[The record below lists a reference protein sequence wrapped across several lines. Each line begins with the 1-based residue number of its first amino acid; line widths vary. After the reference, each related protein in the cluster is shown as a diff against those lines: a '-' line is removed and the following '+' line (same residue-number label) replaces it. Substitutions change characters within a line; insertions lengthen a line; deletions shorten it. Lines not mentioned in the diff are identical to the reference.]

1 MKKIS
6 LEERFLDE
14 NLMKFVALLSVICG
28 IISLLIPFCFH
39 EIVLLS
45 VFEKIVKITVTLLT
59 LWAFSKFH
67 WDVMQGMMGALL
79 FALLYQESFLVLG
92 KLWGEVSDF
101 DTFLIMGLQGSL
113 YLSAQSMSFLMT
125 IIIVINHFIID
136 YSRVGNYGNVIFNQ
150 MSIVFK
156 IFLYVF
162 LIIINVFLN
171 QPMHVLVN
179 SAFEYISD
187 LCIVILIIFIETQLD
202 SFKAI
207 KQDLLREKAMRK
219 NHE

>member
-39 EIVLLS
+39 EIELLS

-59 LWAFSKFH
+59 LWTFSKFH

-79 FALLYQESFLVLG
+79 FALIYQESFLVLG
-92 KLWGEVSDF
+92 KLWGEISDF

-136 YSRVGNYGNVIFNQ
+136 YCRVGNYGNVIFNQ

-179 SAFEYISD
+179 SAFEYVSD
-187 LCIVILIIFIETQLD
+187 LCIFILIIFIETQLD